1 MVKKTGSGP
10 EVDHQRKDNQAE
22 QIANSLNTK
31 KTNPDQFQMSSKN
44 PAERPSDHKRQE
56 NKGNRKSQDS
66 NASRGKQHSA
76 QEQLDATNIPNITQS
91 RPGKEEKP
99 ELTAGPSASQPK
111 EDDAAA
117 PKSKKPADDATKGNL
132 IAMIKHPLKDYYNK
146 LNDDLRGLE

>member
-1 MVKKTGSGP
+1 M
-10 EVDHQRKDNQAE
+10 
-22 QIANSLNTK
+22 ANSLNTK
-31 KTNPDQFQMSSKN
+31 KTNPDQLQMLSKN

-66 NASRGKQHSA
+66 NASRGKQPSA
-76 QEQLDATNIPNITQS
+76 PEPSDATNSTKS
-91 RPGKEEKP
+91 RPSKEEKP

-111 EDDAAA
+111 QDDAAVQ
-117 PKSKKPADDATKGNL
+117 KSKKPADDTTKSNL